1 MRDKKSNVFKSV
13 MQDIIIL
20 RELGVKLVLVLGSDS
35 QISDL
40 TALKGEKPKFSVS
53 KFGATRRITDEF
65 SLEAAMEACGRNNIA
80 VQAQLTR
87 GPDVD

>member
-40 TALKGEKPKFSVS
+40 TALKGEKPKSVRDTLAES
-53 KFGATRRITDEF
+53 PRVPA
-65 SLEAAMEACGRNNIA
+65 
-80 VQAQLTR
+80 
-87 GPDVD
+87 